1 MNELKFWLGRLKG
14 FEREAHAILATHE
27 AASDSRVIFLEAS
40 YEALAKLSLRQD
52 ELFRQALR
60 CVEHE
65 LYRAA
70 HVLAWAGFMD
80 LLEEK
85 MESDGLVKLRLARPT
100 WKAKNIEDI
109 RENHPEY
116 QIIEVARE
124 LDLCT
129 KTQMKALHGML
140 NKRNEC
146 AHPSDFYPGIN
157 DTLGY
162 ISELLSRIAILQTK
176 IL

>member
-1 MNELKFWLGRLKG
+1 MKELTVLLAKVKA
-14 FEREAHAILATHE
+14 FEHDAHEILATHE
-27 AASDSRVIFLEAS
+27 ASGSRVIVLEES
-40 YEALAKLSLRQD
+40 YSKLTNLSLKQD

-60 CVEHE
+60 CVEHK

-80 LLEEK
+80 FLEEK
-85 MESDGLVKLRLARPT
+85 LGSDGLIKVRAART
-100 WKAKNIEDI
+100 AWKASSVEEL
-109 RENHPEY
+109 RENVVEY
-116 QIIEVARE
+116 QLIEVSK
-124 LDLCT
+124 DLGLCS

-146 AHPSDFYPGIN
+146 AHPSDFYPDVN

-162 ISELLSRIAILQTK
+162 ISELLSRVSILQTK
-176 IL
+176 TL

>member
-1 MNELKFWLGRLKG
+1 VNELRLLLAKVKT
-14 FEREAHAILATHE
+14 FEKEAHAILAVHE
-27 AASDSRVIFLEAS
+27 ASGSRVIVLEES
-40 YEALAKLSLRQD
+40 YEKLTKLSLKQD

-60 CVEHE
+60 CVEHK
-65 LYRAA
+65 LFRAA

-85 MESDGLVKLRLARPT
+85 LASDGLTKVRLVRPA
-100 WKAKNIEDI
+100 WKAKSIEDI
-109 RENHPEY
+109 RETYAEF
-116 QIIEVARE
+116 QIIEVARD

-146 AHPSDFYPGIN
+146 AHPSDFYPDVN

-162 ISELLSRIAILQTK
+162 ISELLSRIAILQPKT
-176 IL
+176 L

>member
-1 MNELKFWLGRLKG
+1 VKELKLLLAKSKA
-14 FEREAHAILATHE
+14 FEKDAHAIFATHE
-27 AASDSRVIFLEAS
+27 ASGSRVVVLSES
-40 YEALAKLSLRQD
+40 YEKLSSLSLRQD

-60 CVEHE
+60 CVEHT

-85 MESDGLVKLRLARPT
+85 IESDGLVKLRLVRVN
-100 WKAKNIEDI
+100 WKSKNIEEI
-109 RENHPEY
+109 RETYAEY
-116 QIIEVARE
+116 QIIEVARD

-146 AHPSDFYPGIN
+146 AHLSMP
-157 DTLGY
+157 LK
-162 ISELLSRIAILQTK
+162 SETSYARRSRAGGPL
-176 IL
+176 